1 MSRMSSVWDQLLNFL
16 TTHTEDPVTYL
27 FSLFLFSIG
36 AAIIL
41 PIPVETA
48 LVLAPERMPFI
59 VPALVLGLGKG
70 VGAMAVF
77 FIGAK
82 VEQTVLR
89 FGKWGWFK
97 WLLDKSEWFVRKYG
111 YFALFVILAVP
122 FMLDTVPLYIFSLL
136 NKEGKLMHLRWFT
149 LVNVLAGTTRA
160 SIILIA
166 FRHFGLTLF

>member
-1 MSRMSSVWDQLLNFL
+1 LLGFL
-16 TTHTEDPVTYL
+16 TVHSGDPATYL
-27 FSLFLFSIG
+27 LTLFVFSIG

-48 LVLAPERMPFI
+48 LVLAPEKMPFI
-59 VPALVLGLGKG
+59 VPALALGLGKG

-82 VEQTVLR
+82 VEKVVLQ

-97 WLLDKSEWFVRKYG
+97 WLLDKSEGFVRRYG
-111 YFALFVILAVP
+111 YFALFAILAIP
-122 FMLDTVPLYIFSLL
+122 FMLDTVPLYIFSVL
-136 NKEGKLMHLRWFT
+136 NKEGKLMRLRWFV